1 MRRAYARRYDTD
13 CNVSVIASVCMHGI
27 IRYAAGTMEEFRLMY
42 MSATRHWTID
52 QLQLLPED
60 GNKYELVR
68 GELFVTPA
76 PTFGHETVVSIL
88 HSLLEPYVRAHAL
101 GRIYRPRAI
110 VRIRP
115 HSEVEP
121 DLMVRPVAPPRT
133 TWERAPIPILV
144 IEVTSETTRR
154 RDYVEKRQLYV
165 DLEIPE
171 YWIADIESRE
181 VHVVRPGEQDIVVAA
196 ELTWHPASAPLPL
209 RLDVASVFRE
219 ALG

>member
-1 MRRAYARRYDTD
+1 
-13 CNVSVIASVCMHGI
+13 VIASVRTHDIVCHAAVTTEGFLPMHMPAI
-27 IRYAAGTMEEFRLMY
+27 
-42 MSATRHWTID
+42 RHWTIE

-101 GRIYRPRAI
+101 GRIYRPRAV
-110 VRIRP
+110 VRVRP

-144 IEVTSETTRR
+144 VEVTSETTRR
-154 RDYVEKRQLYV
+154 RDYVDKRQLYL
-165 DLEIPE
+165 DLKIPE
-171 YWIADIESRE
+171 YWIVDTESRE
-181 VHVVRPGEQDIVVAA
+181 VHVVRPGEQDVVVTA
-196 ELTWHPASAPLPL
+196 ELTWHPASAPLPFQ
-209 RLDVASVFRE
+209 LDVVSVFRE